1 MPPNC
6 FRLGGND
13 KDRKKKRWQQN
24 QLECH
29 FPPLSMLA
37 EPWARPIG
45 AQLCPTAPSH
55 HPECVSKGTQSSRLR
70 IERWPGLP
78 CFKTKQ
84 TPKKRKK
91 GKEKENNTIQ
101 KTSLFSFQRFKFLW
115 HYAALQ
121 PCQLSRIL
129 QRKESKDV
137 QIKQETRYMLL
148 CANTALHQGTEA
160 QSQSMLRC
168 PPSSSGYWKH
178 GLWFILDACIDN
190 KCMHLSTAREL
201 PCKTAFVTEK
211 KWLTMLK
218 FQLWKAN
225 NSAAR
230 KDEGT
235 CSGLSV
241 LSLSC

>member
-1 MPPNC
+1 MTKI
-6 FRLGGND
+6 G
-13 KDRKKKRWQQN
+13 KKKRWQQN

-45 AQLCPTAPSH
+45 TQLCPTAPSH

-70 IERWPGLP
+70 TERWPGLP
-78 CFKTKQ
+78 CFKNKTNTKKKEKR
-84 TPKKRKK
+84 KKRKTIQYRKPVCSHFNVSNSFDITLHSSLVSYPEFCK
-91 GKEKENNTIQ
+91 GKNQ
-101 KTSLFSFQRFKFLW
+101 KD
-115 HYAALQ
+115 A
-121 PCQLSRIL
+121 
-129 QRKESKDV
+129 

-160 QSQSMLRC
+160 QSQSMPRC

>member
-37 EPWARPIG
+37 EPWAWPIG
-45 AQLCPTAPSH
+45 ARLCPTAPSH

-101 KTSLFSFQRFKFLW
+101 KTSLFSFQRFEFLW

-121 PCQLSRIL
+121 PCQLSQIL
-129 QRKESKDV
+129 QRKESK
-137 QIKQETRYMLL
+137 R
-148 CANTALHQGTEA
+148 CANKAGNQVHAPVCQHGAAPRNRSTE
-160 QSQSMLRC
+160 S
-168 PPSSSGYWKH
+168 KH
-178 GLWFILDACIDN
+178 A
-190 KCMHLSTAREL
+190 
-201 PCKTAFVTEK
+201 PVPTE
-211 KWLTMLK
+211 
-218 FQLWKAN
+218 QLWVLKA
-225 NSAAR
+225 R
-230 KDEGT
+230 T
-235 CSGLSV
+235 VVHIRCLHR
-241 LSLSC
+241 